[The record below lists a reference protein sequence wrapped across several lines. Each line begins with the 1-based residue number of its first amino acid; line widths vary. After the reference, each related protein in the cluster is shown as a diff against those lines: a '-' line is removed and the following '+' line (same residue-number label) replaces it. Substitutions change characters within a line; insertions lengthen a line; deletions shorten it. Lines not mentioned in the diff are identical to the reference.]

1 MLMETHRIEGIK
13 FNFDRLS
20 DDELVN
26 IRGHLLT
33 THQRVTDEIG
43 LVERTLFKRSQTELP
58 IDSGR
63 SNYER
68 VLGRA
73 VLDGEIDSQQA
84 YMALEGYNG

>member
-1 MLMETHRIEGIK
+1 METHRIEGIK

-20 DDELVN
+20 DDELVG
-26 IRGHLLT
+26 IRGHLLA

-43 LVERTLFKRSQTELP
+43 LVERTLFERSQTQLP
-58 IDSGR
+58 IDSGL

-73 VLDGEIDSQQA
+73 VLNGEIDAAQASQ
-84 YMALEGYNG
+84 ALEGYHG